1 MAECF
6 KVPSGHL
13 FLRFFLLSVLAILLA
28 LVVTTMSGRCD
39 DQQGP
44 FSGAWNEQA
53 EGWQL
58 SGNGL
63 RRGSSSVSLLALAAR
78 MLVFT
83 VMAGLLPFK
92 ATAELGRGGWGRASE
107 NATGPT
113 VLTDVQPSSF

>member
-1 MAECF
+1 MTNQ
-6 KVPSGHL
+6 G
-13 FLRFFLLSVLAILLA
+13 RF
-28 LVVTTMSGRCD
+28 
-39 DQQGP
+39 P
-44 FSGAWNEQA
+44 GAWNEQA

-63 RRGSSSVSLLALAAR
+63 RRGSGSVSLLALAAR

-92 ATAELGRGGWGRASE
+92 ATAELGRGGWGWASE